1 MTGRTRIAVIAAIVV
16 LGILGYG
23 YLSDSNGTLLADE
36 QSKEE
41 KKETTDKGPQK
52 FLAPDFTLKNI
63 EGDEVRLSDYK
74 GKIVF
79 INFWATWCGPCRH
92 EVPAFVEL
100 QEEYGNDNLVIL
112 GISVDRGDLS
122 VVPKFADE
130 YNINYEI
137 LYSGPEVEAT
147 YGPISSIPTTYV
159 VDRDGYIRDGM
170 RGFPGKDYFVN
181 VIKNLM

>member
-1 MTGRTRIAVIAAIVV
+1 MTGRTRIGIIIAIVV

-23 YLSDSNGTLLADE
+23 YLSDSGGTLMADE
-36 QSKEE
+36 QAKQE
-41 KKETTDKGPQK
+41 KKDGKQEEPQK
-52 FLAPDFTLKNI
+52 FEAPDFTLKNI
-63 EGDEVRLSDYK
+63 EGKEVKLSDYQ

-100 QEEYGNDNLVIL
+100 QEEYGKDNLVIL

-122 VVPKFADE
+122 VVPKFAEE

-137 LYSGPEVEAT
+137 LYSSPEVEAT

-159 VDRDGYIRDGM
+159 VDRDGFIRDGM
-170 RGFPGKDYFVN
+170 RGFPGKDYFVK
-181 VIKNLM
+181 VINHLM

>member
-1 MTGRTRIAVIAAIVV
+1 MTGRTRIGVIVAIVV

-23 YLSDSNGTLLADE
+23 YLTDSNSTVLADE
-36 QSKEE
+36 QSKKENNKGEQEE
-41 KKETTDKGPQK
+41 PQK
-52 FLAPDFTLKNI
+52 FEAPDFTLQNLDG
-63 EGDEVRLSDYK
+63 EEVSLSDYK

-100 QEEYGNDNLVIL
+100 QEEFGEDNLVIL

-130 YNINYEI
+130 YKINYEI
-137 LYSGPEVEAT
+137 LYTAPQVEAI
-147 YGPISSIPTTYV
+147 YGPISSIPTTYI

-170 RGFPGKDYFVN
+170 RGFPGKDYFVK
-181 VIKNLM
+181 VINHLM

>member
-1 MTGRTRIAVIAAIVV
+1 MTGKTRIAVIVAIVV

-23 YLSDSNGTLLADE
+23 YLSDSNGTVLADE

-41 KKETTDKGPQK
+41 KKEGTQEEQK
-52 FLAPDFTLKNI
+52 KFEAPDFTLKNI
-63 EGDEVRLSDYK
+63 EGDEVSLSDYK

-92 EVPAFVEL
+92 EVPAFIEL
-100 QEEYGNDNLVIL
+100 QEEYGSENLVIL

-130 YNINYEI
+130 YKINYEI
-137 LYSGPEVEAT
+137 LYSAPEVEAT

-170 RGFPGKDYFVN
+170 RGFPGKDYLVK
-181 VIKNLM
+181 VINHLM